1 MAVYYAGAVFL
12 NHEIQTFDM
21 GVSSDGSIFCLQ
33 SHSAKAA
40 KKSQGQIGL

>member
-40 KKSQGQIGL
+40 